1 MKWIVIIASLIILF
15 IISGILSSFAVF
27 FKPIQVEFGMTS
39 LLLSNVFVASIFVC
53 ILLFFGTR
61 RIIHKFGIRLAVITG
76 VLLSGLGYILMSQ
89 SSSFLQ
95 MVVFWG
101 IVVGVGIGCG
111 LISVLFIL
119 RKHFSASRWL
129 SIVIIVVGAGII
141 IIPLANRW
149 LLSAYGW
156 RTAFVIIGISSIN
169 LLFLMVILLIIDQCI
184 ERRSQTF
191 YTEVASSKSRL
202 AVILFAF
209 FFGEFGAHRFYLGKI
224 GTAIAMFLTLGGLG
238 IWSLVDFIMAVSG
251 VMRDREGKL
260 IKGW

>member
-1 MKWIVIIASLIILF
+1 MKWIVIIASLVILF

-27 FKPIQVEFGMTS
+27 FKSIQLEFGMTS
-39 LLLSNVFVASIFVC
+39 LLLSNVFVASIFVF

-61 RIIHKFGIRLAVITG
+61 RIIYKFGIRLAVTTG
-76 VLLSGLGYILMSQ
+76 VLLSGLGCILMSQ

-95 MVVFWG
+95 MVIFWG
-101 IVVGVGIGCG
+101 IVVAVGISCG
-111 LISVLFIL
+111 LISVLFVL

-129 SIVIIVVGAGII
+129 SIVIIGVGAGII
-141 IIPLANRW
+141 IIPLANM
-149 LLSAYGW
+149 LISAYGW
-156 RTAFVIIGISSIN
+156 RTAFVIIGLLSIY
-169 LLFLMVILLIIDQCI
+169 LLFPVVILLIIAQCI
-184 ERRSQTF
+184 ERRNQTF

-202 AVILFAF
+202 AVILFVF
-209 FFGEFGAHRFYLGKI
+209 FFGEFGAHRFYLRKI

-251 VMRDREGKL
+251 VMRDKEGKL